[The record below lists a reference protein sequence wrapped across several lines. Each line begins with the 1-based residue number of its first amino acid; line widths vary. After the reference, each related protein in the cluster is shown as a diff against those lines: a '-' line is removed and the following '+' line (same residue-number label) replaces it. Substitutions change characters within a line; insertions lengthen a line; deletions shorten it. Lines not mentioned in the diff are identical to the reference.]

1 MGKLKGL
8 GKGNSHTEYKYK
20 GLLNGLSMLLN
31 TLEFLYDTLYFA
43 SFLCLV
49 WEQIGK
55 LLSLWH
61 EQRSFAECYVNSQVC
76 MFGTV
81 SPPRSVVGFVQL
93 TI

>member
-8 GKGNSHTEYKYK
+8 GGGNSHTEYKYK

-43 SFLCLV
+43 SFLCQV

-55 LLSLWH
+55 LLSLFGMSDTLSLNATSTVKCACL
-61 EQRSFAECYVNSQVC
+61 EQSRLQERGWFC
-76 MFGTV
+76 
-81 SPPRSVVGFVQL
+81 
-93 TI
+93 